1 MRYAPATKV
10 EGDSSTE
17 NSLDGPVSAP
27 GTYKVR
33 LSTNGYS
40 AVQDF
45 EVRKDPRVPAT
56 QEDLQAQFDLLIKIR
71 DKLSETQEAINSI
84 RTLKGQ
90 LSGWKEHPSAPAS
103 VVTAAGELDEKL
115 TAIEEELIQPRGS
128 APLDRV
134 NFPTRLNVKIAS
146 LTAVVGSA
154 DWVPT
159 RQSYDVYD
167 DVSGRIG
174 VQLGRLQQVMDE
186 DVSAFNNLVQDLG
199 IPAVAS

>member
-1 MRYAPATKV
+1 M
-10 EGDSSTE
+10 
-17 NSLDGPVSAP
+17 
-27 GTYKVR
+27 
-33 LSTNGYS
+33 
-40 AVQDF
+40 QDF
-45 EVRKDPRVPAT
+45 EIRKDPRVPAT
-56 QEDLQAQFDLLIKIR
+56 QEDLQSQFDLLLKIR
-71 DKLSETQEAINSI
+71 DKLSETQEAINTI

-90 LSGWKEHPSAPAS
+90 LTGWKDRPGAPAS
-103 VVTAAGELDEKL
+103 IVTAAGELDEKL
-115 TAIEEELIQPRGS
+115 TEIEEELIQPRGS

-159 RQSYDVYD
+159 RQSYDVYGD
-167 DVSGRIG
+167 LSGRIG